1 VFSLRDMWS
10 RRLLTYYFTACTP
23 RYDIM
28 DPVRD
33 HVFEQEID
41 VAVSYDSSQARDYIC
56 GYDLYVH
63 LLGTPVY
70 SV

>member
-10 RRLLTYYFTACTP
+10 RRLLTDYFTACRL

-33 HVFEQEID
+33 QVFEQEID
-41 VAVSYDSSQARDYIC
+41 VAVPYDSSQARDYMW
-56 GYDLYVH
+56 L
-63 LLGTPVY
+63 
-70 SV
+70 